1 MDENSKQKKRIIFG
15 VFIIVLVIITIFFF
29 LKTETTDK
37 QKITSLDDVDTNLI
51 NSNIPIGED
60 FFFPKGNFE
69 LTLQPDWTLYRI
81 SDDEIPIELF
91 EKDNVQFSF
100 SKKNT
105 SCIISYGLYKGG
117 GYIQTSFAD
126 RVFTKENNQ
135 IDSSWY
141 VHDQY
146 RPEGLEFLW
155 DGEQPLPYEVRFTAY
170 PTYQEIPN
178 GYYAFA
184 LFDKNSGVV
193 DRMCDKEFSK
203 MLSSLRTKYNPT
215 DKISDGIIYFMDDY
229 SATNTIVF
237 IPSNSDEGLI
247 LQTFN
252 LSNDN
257 IRPFLKDNNFY
268 YLEKGVLKT
277 IDLLT
282 GEQTILSGIDYG
294 ASKEI
299 NNFSFIE
306 DKIYYFLG
314 APCNEYLTRCDNE
327 LYQYDLKLG
336 VSKKLATGSKSRDIL
351 GENKEKNLLYL
362 MYSDGDAG
370 CWWRSIEVYNFNTG
384 QIKQVEGYGGS
395 CEGDPDEN
403 IIEKKFT
410 DLKISLYPTIDS
422 ANYAIVK
429 DGKVYPSKLELLTI
443 NSRMDFR
450 YILDN

>member
-1 MDENSKQKKRIIFG
+1 MDENSKQKERIIFG
-15 VFIIVLVIITIFFF
+15 VFIIVLVIIAIFFF
-29 LKTETTDK
+29 LKTETPDK
-37 QKITSLDDVDTNLI
+37 QKITVLNDVGTNLMD
-51 NSNIPIGED
+51 SNISTGED

-69 LTLQPDWTLYRI
+69 LTLQPDWVPYRI

-91 EKDNVQFSF
+91 KKNDIQFSF

-105 SCIISYGLYKGG
+105 SCVLSYGLYKGEE
-117 GYIQTSFAD
+117 YIQTSFAD
-126 RVFTKENNQ
+126 RVFTKENIQ

-141 VHDQY
+141 IPKLYKTEDFK
-146 RPEGLEFLW
+146 FLW
-155 DGEQPLPYEVRFTAY
+155 EGEQSLPYEVRFMAY
-170 PTYQEIPN
+170 PRYQEIPN
-178 GYYAFA
+178 GYYVFA

-193 DRMCDKEFSK
+193 DRICDKEFSK
-203 MLSSLRTKYNPT
+203 MLSSLRTKYNT
-215 DKISDGIIYFMDDY
+215 IDKIGNGIIYFMDDY

-237 IPSNSDEGLI
+237 IPSDSDEGLI

-294 ASKEI
+294 ESEEI

-306 DKIYYFLG
+306 DKMYYFLG
-314 APCNEYLTRCDNE
+314 APCNEYLARCDNE

-336 VSKKLATGSKSRDIL
+336 VSKKLATGSKSRNIL
-351 GENKEKNLLYL
+351 GVNKEKNLLYI

-370 CWWRSIEVYNFNTG
+370 CWWMSIESYDFNTN
-384 QIKQVEGYGGS
+384 QIKPVEGYSGY
-395 CEGDPDEN
+395 CEDDPDKEE
-403 IIEKKFT
+403 IEKKFN
-410 DLKISLYPTIDS
+410 DLMISLRPIVGS
-422 ANYAIVK
+422 ADHVVVK
-429 DGKVYPSKLELLTI
+429 DKKIYPSKLEFLTM
-443 NSRMDFR
+443 NPRMDFR